1 MAALKVKDISK
12 IMVEALHMTESSEE
26 KSVYRAIDIAHR
38 EMAEMRDWPKLRMK
52 TSLVMTGSDAA
63 LPTSLIGIT
72 GVRSSTEV
80 YFKAEEEDILSVDGR
95 PHWYYASQS
104 GTNPSATQYINIA
117 DTAGAAASATITVNY
132 WAYPPTITHD
142 DGDIMIPGPRALAM
156 LSIVTLLGLQ
166 QHKTAEA
173 EPFRQ
178 EYSIALADLLQR
190 YPATA
195 RAKLPRGRHGLPLA
209 LGDIG

>member
-12 IMVEALHMTESSEE
+12 IMVESLHMTETNEE
-26 KSVYRAIDIAHR
+26 KTVYRAIDIAHR
-38 EMAEMRDWPKLRMK
+38 EMAEMRDWPKLRMS
-52 TSLVMTGSDAA
+52 TSLAMSGTAKA
-63 LPTSLIGIT
+63 LPTNLIGIT

-80 YFKAEEEDILSVDGR
+80 YFKAEEEDILSLDGR
-95 PHWYYASQS
+95 PHWYYSSQS
-104 GTNPSATQYINIA
+104 GTNPIPTQYINIVNA
-117 DTAGAAASATITVNY
+117 AGSAASATITVNY
-132 WAYPPTITHD
+132 WAYPDTLDND
-142 DGDIMIPGPRALAM
+142 DDDIMIPGPRALAM
-156 LSIVTLLGLQ
+156 LSIVTLLGLR
-166 QHKTAEA
+166 QHKTVEA

-178 EYSIALADLLQR
+178 EYALALADLLQR

>member
-12 IMVEALHMTESSEE
+12 IMVESLHMTEANEE
-26 KSVYRAIDIAHR
+26 KTVYSAIDIAHR

-52 TSLVMTGSDAA
+52 TSLVMAGTDTA
-63 LPTSLIGIT
+63 LPANLIGIT
-72 GVRSSTEV
+72 GVRSTTQV
-80 YFKAEEEDILSVDGR
+80 YFKAEEEDILSADGR

-104 GTNPSATQYINIA
+104 GNNPSPTQYINITNAAGTA
-117 DTAGAAASATITVNY
+117 DSATIIVNY
-132 WAYPPTITHD
+132 WAYPDTLTND
-142 DGDIMIPGPRALAM
+142 DSDIMIPGPRALAM
-156 LSIVTLLGLQ
+156 LSIVTLLGLR
-166 QHKTAEA
+166 QHKTTEA

-178 EYSIALADLLQR
+178 EYAIALTDLLQR